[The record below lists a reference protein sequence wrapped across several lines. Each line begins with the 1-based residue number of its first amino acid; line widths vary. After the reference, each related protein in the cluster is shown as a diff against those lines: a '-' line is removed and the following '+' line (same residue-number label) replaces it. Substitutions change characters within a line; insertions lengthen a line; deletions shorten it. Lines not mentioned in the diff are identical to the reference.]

1 MGSNRLV
8 LILIFIGIGY
18 FLVYKDTEGPLSK
31 FTGSL
36 SKVFSTEQ
44 PTQEANPYKAKEKEK
59 PLLDSGDLVADAQ
72 DVISKKV
79 EEKTSDFFTE
89 LKETIFG
96 KPTPV
101 KNELPEEYFPIS
113 KKNLE
118 IVHHKAYSLGYD
130 EDHEQAAWAFHEL
143 TKASTIGNASRN
155 GLDFMPDKLVKSG
168 SALASDFTRTG
179 YDRGHLVP
187 AADFKCCQALL
198 TDTFWVSNLIPQD
211 PDCNRNV
218 WNNLEQQTRNWARKK
233 NRVYVFTGPVLK
245 SGLKKIGQ
253 YNRISVPESIYKIIW
268 YIDEQNLE
276 NSQVKAFMMPNDA
289 GLGNNFN
296 LFKAS
301 VDDIERATRLDFM
314 AWLPDELENRL
325 EQTISTARW

>member
-18 FLVYKDTEGPLSK
+18 FLVYKDSEGPLSK

-36 SKVFSTEQ
+36 GKVFSTENA
-44 PTQEANPYKAKEKEK
+44 PDNENPYKAKEN
-59 PLLDSGDLVADAQ
+59 PASNSSGIIADAQ
-72 DVISKKV
+72 DVITKKAEEKASDFLGEFKDKLFGKSPAIENNLPVAYFPVSKK
-79 EEKTSDFFTE
+79 K
-89 LKETIFG
+89 
-96 KPTPV
+96 
-101 KNELPEEYFPIS
+101 
-113 KKNLE
+113 LE
-118 IVHHKAYSLGYD
+118 IVAHKAYTLGYD

-168 SALASDFTRTG
+168 SALSSDFSRSG

-187 AADFKCCQALL
+187 AADFKCCQDLL

-245 SGLKKIGQ
+245 QGLKKIGQ
-253 YNRISVPESIYKIIW
+253 YNRISVPESVYKIILF
-268 YIDEQNLE
+268 IDDANLE
-276 NSQVKAFMMPNDA
+276 NSQVKAFMMPNKPN
-289 GLGNNFN
+289 LGNNFN
-296 LFKAS
+296 LFKVS
-301 VDDIERATRLDFM
+301 VNDVERATGLDFM
-314 AWLPDELENRL
+314 ASLPDELENRL
-325 EQTISTARW
+325 EETISSARW